1 MSKPLALIIEDD
13 ADATVIFDEALQAA
27 GFETECIKT
36 GDAAAKRL
44 TDVVPAVVVLDLH
57 LPGVGG
63 TTILDQIRSDPR
75 LAATQVIV
83 ITGDSTLADDPKLQT
98 AAVQILVKPV
108 TYSRLRDLARLLMLS
123 IKRTKGG

>member
-13 ADATVIFDEALQAA
+13 ADATVIFEEAIQAA
-27 GFETECIKT
+27 GFDTECIDSGT
-36 GDAAAKRL
+36 AAAKRL
-44 TDVVPAVVVLDLH
+44 SDIVPALVVLDLH

-63 TTILDQIRSDPR
+63 TTLLDQIRSDPR
-75 LAATQVIV
+75 LASTQVIV

-123 IKRTKGG
+123 IKRKKSA